1 MTVASVTRQGIFH
14 RNTPI
19 ETLGLEPGCELHD
32 LARTDSAYDSTA
44 APFFRSSRVAQAR
57 IEGLER
63 LEKILATLSHRSE
76 VLR

>member
-1 MTVASVTRQGIFH
+1 MTVAPVTRQGIFD

-19 ETLGLEPGCELHD
+19 DWNRGVSCTPLL
-32 LARTDSAYDSTA
+32 RTDSAYDSTA
-44 APFFRSSRVAQAR
+44 APFFRSSRVARAS